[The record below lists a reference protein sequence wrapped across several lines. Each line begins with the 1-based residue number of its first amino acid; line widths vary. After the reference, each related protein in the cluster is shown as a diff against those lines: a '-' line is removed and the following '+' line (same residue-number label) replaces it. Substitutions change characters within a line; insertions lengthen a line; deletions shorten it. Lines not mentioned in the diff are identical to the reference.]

1 MSDLIIN
8 LLRNNNTNRVL
19 TALAPM
25 DGYTDVPFRS
35 ICRSFGADILYTE
48 FIHGLDIQYAPKLV
62 AKKLV
67 ISEKERPIGFQIYD
81 NEPARIVKAAK
92 YLETFSP
99 DFIDINLGCSING
112 IKSRGA
118 GAGMLKNPRMIANL
132 MHELTTTLKCPV
144 SAKIRLGW
152 DHQSLNYDLVSGLL
166 EQNGASFIAVHG
178 RTAADKF
185 SDPVNW
191 QAIREIKEKL
201 SIPVIGNGNIIKLH
215 DIFRMHEHTNC
226 DAVMIGRS
234 AIGNPWI
241 FDQTRTGEPSPDLVL
256 ETMMHHLELNL
267 SFYGDPLGLILFRKH
282 AVNYLARYKP
292 SSSDKRKL
300 LTLEEPRNFVKH
312 STNFIIN
319 QSLT

>member
-1 MSDLIIN
+1 MSEIILD
-8 LLRNNNTNRVL
+8 LLRNANTDHIL

-25 DGYTDVPFRS
+25 DGYTDQPFRS

-48 FIHGLDIQYAPKLV
+48 FIHGMDIQYAPKLI
-62 AKKLV
+62 AKKYI
-67 ISEKERPIGFQIYD
+67 ISDEERPIGIQIYD

-92 YLETFSP
+92 YLESFSP

-112 IKSRGA
+112 IKLRGA

-132 MHELTTTLKCPV
+132 MHELTSTLSCPV
-144 SAKIRLGW
+144 SAKIRLGY
-152 DHQSLNYDLVSGLL
+152 DHQSLNYALVSGLL
-166 EQNGASFIAVHG
+166 EKNGASFIAVHG

-191 QAIREIKEKL
+191 QAIREIKEAL
-201 SIPVIGNGNIIKLH
+201 SIPVIGNGNIVKLH
-215 DIFRMHEHTNC
+215 DIYKMREQTNS
-226 DAVMIGRS
+226 DAVMIGRG

-241 FDQTRTGEPSPDLVL
+241 FDQTQSVEPSRELVA
-256 ETMMHHLELNL
+256 ETMRHHLELNL

-282 AVNYLARYKP
+282 AVNYLSRYKP
-292 SSSDKRKL
+292 SSSDKRRL

-319 QSLT
+319 QSVS